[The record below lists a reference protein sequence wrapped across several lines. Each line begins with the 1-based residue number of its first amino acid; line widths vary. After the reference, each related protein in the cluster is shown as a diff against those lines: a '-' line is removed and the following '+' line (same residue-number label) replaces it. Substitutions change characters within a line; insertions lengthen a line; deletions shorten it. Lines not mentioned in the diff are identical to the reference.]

1 MAILALFLAAATA
14 ATRRGA
20 IFPIV
25 LRVVQKNRRCSERG
39 ERCGKKGSRAASIPS
54 LSSDF
59 SPERRSFSRTPPSR
73 ETNDSAAADSGHITM
88 KKVSQGGRARKRGI
102 YEVVRRRLL
111 HQQVNLCKSSAGR
124 NVIFVGR
131 KAIAAMLGWGPSDP
145 ASRVITWFR
154 NCPQRKV
161 VEFTCSLRVETGEA
175 TLVFNPLP
183 SAYGFRRLSRHVC
196 SASQRQKLQMRR
208 VREERRNMLEGRR
221 RGI

>member
-54 LSSDF
+54 LSSDS

-111 HQQVNLCKSSAGR
+111 HQQVNLSKSSAGR

-131 KAIAAMLGWGPSDP
+131 KAIAAMLGC
-145 ASRVITWFR
+145 RVITWF
-154 NCPQRKV
+154 
-161 VEFTCSLRVETGEA
+161 
-175 TLVFNPLP
+175 
-183 SAYGFRRLSRHVC
+183 
-196 SASQRQKLQMRR
+196 
-208 VREERRNMLEGRR
+208 
-221 RGI
+221 